1 MATPDDT
8 QTQGHAQPPAGDDRR
23 RRPPTRAARAATTR
37 PARRFVLA
45 ALLACALAACLAGLS
60 GGRAVANPAVSDPV
74 SPTPSPAAGQP
85 TGLPG
90 LQQAADQAQKQVAA
104 LDDRLEIVVERW
116 DLAQQQLTDI
126 DAQLGQIR
134 LQLSQ
139 SQDELAQ
146 QQAVLGSHLAWM
158 YKLGDYGLLDELLNG
173 GSLTDAAARLELLRR
188 LNQQDRQLRDGFLA
202 TVGRINALQTS
213 LAAKRDQALAVRQ
226 QVDATQVVI
235 QGKLAERQAVLDG
248 LNGRIKKILDQRAKL
263 ASQSSAKLA
272 DVALA
277 HIGTIRGTPAQIGVV
292 RAALGFLGVPYVWGG
307 ASPSGFDCSGLV
319 LYVFARYGV
328 ALPHFAAYQAEMG
341 VPVAES
347 QLEPG
352 DLVFFGAPIHH
363 VVIYIANGLIVEAPH
378 TGDVVKVARLSDFEA
393 PTACRRYALRLP

>member
-1 MATPDDT
+1 M
-8 QTQGHAQPPAGDDRR
+8 
-23 RRPPTRAARAATTR
+23 
-37 PARRFVLA
+37 
-45 ALLACALAACLAGLS
+45 
-60 GGRAVANPAVSDPV
+60 SDPV
-74 SPTPSPAAGQP
+74 SPSPTPPPASRPAFPGCSRPP
-85 TGLPG
+85 TRPRSRSRRWTTGSRSWSKLG
-90 LQQAADQAQKQVAA
+90 QAQS
-104 LDDRLEIVVERW
+104 
-116 DLAQQQLTDI
+116 QLTDI

-134 LQLSQ
+134 LQLAQ
-139 SQDELAQ
+139 SQNELAQ

-173 GSLTDAAARLELLRR
+173 GSLTDAAARIEFLKR

-213 LAAKRDQALAVRQ
+213 IAAKRDQAMVVQQ
-226 QVDATQVVI
+226 QVDADTAPRSKASWPSVRRSST
-235 QGKLAERQAVLDG
+235 ASTAVSRRSSTSAPG
-248 LNGRIKKILDQRAKL
+248 SPRSPPAARRA
-263 ASQSSAKLA
+263 
-272 DVALA
+272 ALA
-277 HIGTIRGTPAQIGVV
+277 HIGAIRGTPAQIGVV
-292 RAALGFLGVPYVWGG
+292 RAALGSSVCRTSG
-307 ASPSGFDCSGLV
+307 AAPAPSGFDCSGLV
-319 LYVFARYGV
+319 LYVYARYGV

-347 QLEPG
+347 QLEPA